1 VRPAIEIVGVECA
14 LYPSMWNALHGQDRT
29 VGGAT
34 LAEGIAVKN
43 VTERTIAIAKQYVDD
58 PDLHDPAMTHF
69 LLLDVLQSQQQIL
82 LWTAQWGVYY
92 KVSFRR
98 SLPSPYRYFVSPL
111 LGVVI
116 YVASIGLLW
125 WLDTRDHSVLA
136 IILTVWMCYWYL
148 IQRPNTW
155 WQRSRA
161 RKHFSRLAQLLAVPI
176 YEIRSK
182 TYDPDTIRRRLEAC
196 DQHDLYIASIAFALL
211 KVLPTSFAVRT

>member
-1 VRPAIEIVGVECA
+1 MMTSEEGADWRRIFFDNVYRHHRTLYGREAPKEPNQDQLQEFCEGVR
-14 LYPSMWNALHGQDRT
+14 
-29 VGGAT
+29 T
-34 LAEGIAVKN
+34 L
-43 VTERTIAIAKQYVDD
+43 AKQYVDD

-82 LWTAQWGVYY
+82 LWTAQWGVHY